1 MILLI
6 LGKIT
11 VTHYITGSATPIL
24 TNTDTATLNEMND
37 FCTRIGAN
45 ECKEV
50 TELPGVIDAV
60 FKHFQEDVSKSR
72 IGKICLCIIQYC
84 FFVILV
90 NCFSSLEGLPACWE
104 MVGPIHSE

>member
-6 LGKIT
+6 LGKIS
-11 VTHYITGSATPIL
+11 VTHYLTGSATPVL
-24 TNTDTATLNEMND
+24 TNTDTAALNEMID
-37 FCTRIGAN
+37 FCTRKGAR

-72 IGKICLCIIQYC
+72 IGKICLCISQY
-84 FFVILV
+84 FSVILV
-90 NCFSSLEGLPACWE
+90 NCFPSLEGLPACWE
-104 MVGPIHSE
+104 SVGPIHSE